1 MLSKLP
7 KTSANLSK
15 LPPVAT
21 RTPGMAQ
28 ERGRTRL
35 AITYYTLTTPDDRRR
50 SLGTGSPPAD
60 QPI

>member
-7 KTSANLSK
+7 KSSENLSK

-28 ERGRTRL
+28 ERARSHICYYPHTPCGGPALDYFDGRL
-35 AITYYTLTTPDDRRR
+35 A
-50 SLGTGSPPAD
+50 GSRG
-60 QPI
+60 